1 MATVNVNTSKDIRLF
16 PEVCVSIPC
25 IVSNSGIVA
34 GADGKKW
41 IKAGTPVGAT
51 ENVLENRQTEL
62 KVGDASPIGVV
73 LHDTDVTVG
82 SKANVSVLIAGYV
95 DLLKVDSDVQSKIT
109 TAKTSLTKITFM
121 KGAK

>member
-25 IVSNSGIVA
+25 VVGDDNVIA
-34 GADGKKW
+34 GADGKKI

-51 ENVLENRQTEL
+51 ANVLEERQTVL
-62 KVGDASPIGVV
+62 KVDDANLIGVV
-73 LHDTDVTVG
+73 LHDTDVTNTK
-82 SKANVSVLIAGYV
+82 KANVSVLIAGYV
-95 DLLKVDSDVQSKIT
+95 DLLKLDSDVLTKIT
-109 TAKTSLTKITFM
+109 TAKTTLTKITFM